1 MKIARTHMKCKEC
14 QGIYT
19 LMLCPPLCSDCSIK
33 LRKENEELEAF
44 NLKEIEKLE
53 AQIDAFKELEDE
65 WIAFQKLETEWVN
78 TL

>member
-19 LMLCPPLCSDCSIK
+19 LMLCPPLCSDCIIK
-33 LRKENEELEAF
+33 LRKENEELLE
-44 NLKEIEKLE
+44 LEKLE

>member
-1 MKIARTHMKCKEC
+1 M
-14 QGIYT
+14 
-19 LMLCPPLCSDCSIK
+19 
-33 LRKENEELEAF
+33 KENEELEAF
-44 NLKEIEKLE
+44 NLKEIEKIE

>member
-1 MKIARTHMKCKEC
+1 MKCKEC

-33 LRKENEELEAF
+33 LRKENEELEAEW
-44 NLKEIEKLE
+44 L
-53 AQIDAFKELEDE
+53 AFLDPVR
-65 WIAFQKLETEWVN
+65 IGR

>member
-1 MKIARTHMKCKEC
+1 MKATRIHMPCREC
-14 QGIYT
+14 HIIHANT
-19 LMLCPPLCSDCSIK
+19 MSSTLCSDCGIK